1 MKPWLFDILACPI
14 DKFYPLILYI
24 FKYETKSEEFK
35 VYLEIFNNRD
45 IEAIKKENIVQ
56 IKKENDKILI
66 SDSIFLKKSSLHNYI
81 LNILSSIRELNNFFD
96 KSDNERG
103 KKCLE
108 LLRTIVKGSL
118 EKFSE
123 NPNIKNLDNILP
135 ELYLLNK
142 YKIET
147 EIESGLLFCEK
158 CKRWY
163 PIIESIPQMLPDD
176 YRDKKK
182 DLEFLKTVKNLLDEG
197 FLNQELKPYN
207 L

>member
-35 VYLEIFNNRD
+35 VYLDIFNDRN

-81 LNILSSIRELNNFFD
+81 LNILSSVKELNNFLD

-108 LLRTIVKGSL
+108 LLRTIVKDNL

-123 NPNIKNLDNILP
+123 NPNIENLDKILP

-147 EIESGLLFCEK
+147 EIESGLLFCRK

>member
-1 MKPWLFDILACPI
+1 
-14 DKFYPLILYI
+14 
-24 FKYETKSEEFK
+24 
-35 VYLEIFNNRD
+35 
-45 IEAIKKENIVQ
+45 
-56 IKKENDKILI
+56 
-66 SDSIFLKKSSLHNYI
+66 
-81 LNILSSIRELNNFFD
+81 
-96 KSDNERG
+96 
-103 KKCLE
+103 
-108 LLRTIVKGSL
+108 
-118 EKFSE
+118 
-123 NPNIKNLDNILP
+123 

>member
-35 VYLEIFNNRD
+35 VCLEIFNNRD
-45 IEAIKKENIVQ
+45 IEAIKKENIIQ

-66 SDSIFLKKSSLHNYI
+66 SDSIFLKKSSLHNY
-81 LNILSSIRELNNFFD
+81 LSNILSSIKELNNFFD
-96 KSDNERG
+96 KSDNEGG

-108 LLRTIVKGSL
+108 LLRTIVKDSL

-123 NPNIKNLDNILP
+123 NPNIENLDNILP

>member
-81 LNILSSIRELNNFFD
+81 LNILSSIKELNNFFD
-96 KSDNERG
+96 KSDNEGG

-108 LLRTIVKGSL
+108 LLRTIVKDSL

-123 NPNIKNLDNILP
+123 NPNIENLDNILP